1 MVIVGDDE
9 QEAGTVSVRDRF
21 ENQRGDVD
29 LDDFVDH
36 LVAERDEK
44 RTEPDFVGGE

>member
-1 MVIVGDDE
+1 MVIVGEDE

-29 LDDFVDH
+29 LDAFVDH

-44 RTEPDFVGGE
+44 RTEPEFVDAG